1 MKRSLAAVA
10 SVITLGVLAALG
22 PSTLIHA
29 DDRQT
34 SPRGSDTQPD
44 REDAERIA
52 RVLKLHNAER
62 ARAKLHSLEVNP
74 RLQKAAERH
83 ARDMAARRK
92 MSHIGSDDS
101 RPLDRIKDAG
111 YEYRRTGE
119 NIAFGRFTPDQLM
132 EGWLESATHKRNIVG
147 SFSQIG
153 VACATAEDGMTYWC
167 VTFGLP
173 MRD

>member
-1 MKRSLAAVA
+1 MNRCLAAFGSALV
-10 SVITLGVLAALG
+10 LGILAGSG
-22 PSTLIHA
+22 PSARAWI
-29 DDRQT
+29 DDRHAP
-34 SPRGSDTQPD
+34 SRGKDSQQDN
-44 REDAERIA
+44 ESAERISK
-52 RVLKLHNAER
+52 VLKLHNAER

-83 ARDMAARRK
+83 ARDMAAHRK

-101 RPLDRIKDAG
+101 KPLDRVKDAG
-111 YEYRRTGE
+111 YDYRRTGE

-132 EGWLESATHKRNIVG
+132 EGWMESATHKRNILG

-173 MRD
+173 MRN

>member
-1 MKRSLAAVA
+1 MKRPLTAV
-10 SVITLGVLAALG
+10 IFALG
-22 PSTLIHA
+22 LSLLACFGPSRRLGA

-34 SPRGSDTQPD
+34 PPRGSDTQPD
-44 REDAERIA
+44 REDAERIV

-83 ARDMAARRK
+83 ARDMAAHRK
-92 MSHIGSDDS
+92 MSHVGSDDS
-101 RPLDRIKDAG
+101 KPLDRIKDAG
-111 YEYRRTGE
+111 YDYRRTGE
-119 NIAFGRFTPDQLM
+119 NIAFGRFTPEQLM
-132 EGWLESATHKRNIVG
+132 EGWMESATHKRNIVG